1 VVASYSIERSV
12 SLSVGVVHVGSGM
25 MMRSK
30 VDTGPTIDE
39 RAVDEEHEGIDRD
52 GVLPRPK
59 RRPSGQ
65 ELGAN
70 RPSDGDVPL
79 TPVTA
84 THEPPP
90 TSLVC
95 MHSQIDP
102 RT

>member
-1 VVASYSIERSV
+1 
-12 SLSVGVVHVGSGM
+12 
-25 MMRSK
+25 
-30 VDTGPTIDE
+30 
-39 RAVDEEHEGIDRD
+39 
-52 GVLPRPK
+52 
-59 RRPSGQ
+59 
-65 ELGAN
+65 
-70 RPSDGDVPL
+70 VPL